1 MDEEF
6 LRRFV
11 AEGATWDGIM
21 PATKRR
27 LIEDVAALLVRS
39 EQLTSKFAS
48 CGLCRQMTFVE
59 VNSNCGVHRDEDE
72 DSW

>member
-11 AEGATWDGIM
+11 TEGASWDNIS
-21 PATKRR
+21 PATKRQ
-27 LIEDVAALLVRS
+27 LIKSVAALLDR
-39 EQLTSKFAS
+39 TGKFAS

-59 VNSNCGVHRDEDE
+59 VNSNCGVHRDSDE
-72 DSW
+72 DTW

>member
-11 AEGATWDGIM
+11 AEGASWDNIM

-27 LIEDVAALLVRS
+27 LIADVAALLARN
-39 EQLTSKFAS
+39 EQLSSKFAS
-48 CGLCRQMTFVE
+48 CGLCRQVRFVQM
-59 VNSNCGVHRDEDE
+59 NSNCDVHRDSDE
-72 DSW
+72 DAW